1 MPSDAVSVLAAV
13 SLPVIGGTISA
24 RYAMSRPSA
33 SRPSESRPSESREH
47 YNELIKPSYAPPS
60 WVYGIVWTAL
70 YVMMGLASYRV
81 YKAGGGMVAAG
92 LYALQLGLNMS
103 WSPVF
108 FRSRDRKGAAVIA
121 VALCIA
127 VAATAASF
135 ARYDRTAAMLM
146 MPYLAW
152 TIFAAVL
159 SLDIWVRNNRTNV
172 NRTNPR

>member
-1 MPSDAVSVLAAV
+1 MPSDAISVLAAV

-24 RYAMSRPSA
+24 RYAM

-81 YKAGGGMVAAG
+81 YNAGGGMMAAG
-92 LYALQLGLNMS
+92 LYALQLGLNVS

-121 VALCIA
+121 IALCIA

-159 SLDIWVRNNRTNV
+159 SLDIWVRNKDVDRTNV